1 MKSHHYGWPRW
12 TRPSTNASCQLEK
25 PESSQV
31 KTWGSASTLGV
42 ELGPPRCLSSN
53 RRECPARK
61 NVRNV
66 ADTGAPERR
75 RCCQRNAPPGV
86 GGERNLA
93 PRHGFEPR
101 FTAPKAAVLP
111 LDDRGKSVLQ
121 EEVLLQCSLALRAAA
136 TDLLSSLVEA
146 NLGRCR
152 ARASNPSCGT
162 YVSHVGS
169 TPTSFRQIRLL
180 SRPITISS

>member
-1 MKSHHYGWPRW
+1 MYKTLYTTGKTAFSLALIKKTEPELETRIPGSPSW
-12 TRPSTNASCQLEK
+12 T
-25 PESSQV
+25 V
-31 KTWGSASTLGV
+31 
-42 ELGPPRCLSSN
+42 
-53 RRECPARK
+53 
-61 NVRNV
+61 
-66 ADTGAPERR
+66 
-75 RCCQRNAPPGV
+75 
-86 GGERNLA
+86 A

-121 EEVLLQCSLALRAAA
+121 DEALLQCSVALRAAA
-136 TDLLSSLVEA
+136 TLMLSSLVEA

-169 TPTSFRQIRLL
+169 TPTSFRQIPEAGG
-180 SRPITISS
+180 PITIFS